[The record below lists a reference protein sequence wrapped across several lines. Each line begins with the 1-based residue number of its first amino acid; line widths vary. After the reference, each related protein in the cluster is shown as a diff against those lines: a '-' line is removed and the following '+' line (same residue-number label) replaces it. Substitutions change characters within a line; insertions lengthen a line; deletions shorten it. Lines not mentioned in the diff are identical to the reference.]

1 MSKPSMTLEIVT
13 PERLIFSGVVDSV
26 VAPGISGLLGIYPYH
41 CPLLTILRA
50 GELKINKDS
59 DEIYVAIGGGFMEVR
74 KDKIIILAD
83 IAERDDEINEQKAKD
98 AKKRAENTLLKSDIT
113 PMDKRAENTL
123 LKSDITPMDK
133 DEMMASLRM
142 ETVRLNIVE
151 KRKRRKTKPH
161 FIRPPDGNDSDMKE
175 DLDI

>member
-1 MSKPSMTLEIVT
+1 MRSAMSKPSMTLEIVT

-113 PMDKRAENTL
+113 PMDK
-123 LKSDITPMDK
+123 

-142 ETVRLNIVE
+142 ETIRLNIVE
-151 KRKRRKTKPH
+151 KRKRRRSTAPAFH
-161 FIRPPDGNDSDMKE
+161 
-175 DLDI
+175 DIAKADESNSVSKRQI

>member
-1 MSKPSMTLEIVT
+1 VRSAMSKPSMTLEIVT

-83 IAERDDEINEQKAKD
+83 IAERDDEISEQKAKD
-98 AKKRAENTLLKSDIT
+98 AKKRVEKTLSQ
-113 PMDKRAENTL
+113 
-123 LKSDITPMDK
+123 SDITPMDK

-142 ETVRLNIVE
+142 ETIRLNIVE
-151 KRKRRKTKPH
+151 KRKRRRSTASAFHDIDKADESNSVSKRKT
-161 FIRPPDGNDSDMKE
+161 
-175 DLDI
+175 

>member
-1 MSKPSMTLEIVT
+1 MRSAMSKPSMTLEIVT

-113 PMDKRAENTL
+113 PMDK
-123 LKSDITPMDK
+123 